1 MLIIAVMAPTVMM
14 MLSST
19 ITNVSVPIMA
29 GELGATNDTI
39 SWVLTSYMVSMSI
52 VLPLTGYLNDKFG
65 RRNYLLL
72 SIAGFV
78 IGSALCSMATSLVQM
93 VFCRIVQGASGAAFV
108 PLSRTIVAD
117 AYPRHQA
124 ARAMAVWG
132 LGVVGAPI
140 FGPTLGGYL
149 TESFNWRWIF

>member
-1 MLIIAVMAPTVMM
+1 
-14 MLSST
+14 
-19 ITNVSVPIMA
+19 MA

-78 IGSALCSMATSLVQM
+78 AGSALCSLSTSLVQM
-93 VFCRIVQGASGAAFV
+93 VFCRIIQGASGAAS
-108 PLSRTIVAD
+108 SRRIFATPRIV
-117 AYPRHQA
+117 
-124 ARAMAVWG
+124 
-132 LGVVGAPI
+132 
-140 FGPTLGGYL
+140 
-149 TESFNWRWIF
+149 